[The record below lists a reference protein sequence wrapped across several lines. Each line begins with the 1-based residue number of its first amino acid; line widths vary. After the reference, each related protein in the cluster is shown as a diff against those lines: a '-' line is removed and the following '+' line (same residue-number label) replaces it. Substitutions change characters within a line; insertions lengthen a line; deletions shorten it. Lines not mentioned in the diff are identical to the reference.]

1 MQLRKSQR
9 QKAKIKLAI
18 QSPSGAGKTYSSL
31 LIAKGLT
38 GGDFSKVAIIDT
50 ENGSADLYAH
60 LGGYN
65 VLTLKPPYTPET
77 YIEAIDI
84 CLKAEMEVIIID
96 SISHCW
102 DYLLE
107 YHSSLPGNSFANWN
121 KITPRQKKFIDK
133 ILQSDAHFIATM
145 RVKQDYVINNKN
157 GKMVPEKVGLKAVQ
171 RDSVDYEFT
180 IVFDLDIK
188 HYARVSKDRTGLF
201 SDKPEFIITAGVGT
215 QIKEWC
221 NSGMDLDEVKKK
233 IKACS
238 TNSQLNTLYQKFITF
253 KDVLNKDFI
262 QQQEVINLHSINH
275 HQPKFKQN
283 GTTSS

>member
-1 MQLRKSQR
+1 MELRKSQR

-18 QSPSGAGKTYSSL
+18 QAPSGAGKTYSSL

-38 GGDFSKVAIIDT
+38 DNDLSQVAIIDT

-60 LGGYN
+60 LGDYN
-65 VLTLKPPYTPET
+65 VLTLRPPYTPES
-77 YIEAIDI
+77 YIEAIDV
-84 CLKAEMEVIIID
+84 CLQAKMEVIIID

-102 DYLLE
+102 EYLLE
-107 YHSSLPGNSFANWN
+107 YHSSLPGNSFANWG
-121 KITPRQKKFIDK
+121 KITPRQKKFLDK

-188 HYARVSKDRTGLF
+188 HYAQASKDRTGLYT
-201 SDKPEFIITAGVGT
+201 DKPEFIITPGVGK

-221 NSGMDLDEVKKK
+221 NSGTDLDEVKRK
-233 IKACS
+233 IKSCT
-238 TNSQLNTLYQKFITF
+238 TNMQLNDLYKEFAAY
-253 KDVLNKDFI
+253 KDILTKDFV
-262 QQQEVINLHSINH
+262 QQQEVIKNNLMYN
-275 HQPKFKQN
+275 QQKFKQN
-283 GTTSS
+283 GTTNS

>member
-18 QSPSGAGKTYSSL
+18 QAPSGAGKSYSSL

-60 LGGYN
+60 LGSYN

-121 KITPRQKKFIDK
+121 KITPRQKKFIHK

-188 HYARVSKDRTGLF
+188 HYAKVSKDRTGLF
-201 SDKPEFIITAGVGT
+201 TDKPEFIITSGVGT

-233 IKACS
+233 IKICT
-238 TNSQLNTLYQKFITF
+238 TNSQLNSLYQEFIAF

-262 QQQEVINLHSINH
+262 QQQEVINHLSINH
-275 HQPKFKQN
+275 HQSKIKQN

>member
-1 MQLRKSQR
+1 MELRKSQR

-18 QSPSGAGKTYSSL
+18 QAPSGAGKTYSSL

-38 GGDFSKVAIIDT
+38 DNDLSKVAIIDT

-60 LGGYN
+60 LGEYN
-65 VLTLKPPYTPET
+65 VLTLKPPYTPES
-77 YIEAIDI
+77 YIEAIDV
-84 CLKAEMEVIIID
+84 CLQNSMEVIIID

-107 YHSSLPGNSFANWN
+107 HHSSLPGNSFANWN
-121 KITPRQKKFIDK
+121 KITPRQKKFLNK

-188 HYARVSKDRTGLF
+188 HYAQASKDRTGLF
-201 SDKPEFIITAGVGT
+201 SDKPEFIITPGVGK

-221 NSGMDLDEVKKK
+221 NSGTDIEEVKRK
-233 IKACS
+233 IKSCT
-238 TNSQLNTLYQKFITF
+238 TNSQLNSLF
-253 KDVLNKDFI
+253 KEFSAYKDILTKDFV
-262 QQQEVINLHSINH
+262 QQQEVIRNNKMFN
-275 HQPKFKQN
+275 QQKFRQN

>member
-1 MQLRKSQR
+1 MELRKSQR

-18 QSPSGAGKTYSSL
+18 QAPSGAGKTYSSL

-38 GGDFSKVAIIDT
+38 DTDLSLVAIIDT

-60 LGGYN
+60 LGDYN
-65 VLTLKPPYTPET
+65 VLTLKPPYTPES
-77 YIEAIDI
+77 YIEAIDV
-84 CLKAEMEVIIID
+84 CLQAKMEVIIID

-121 KITPRQKKFIDK
+121 KITPRQKKFLDK

-171 RDSVDYEFT
+171 RDNVDYEFT

-188 HYARVSKDRTGLF
+188 HYAKVSKDRTGLYT
-201 SDKPEFIITAGVGT
+201 DKPEFIITPGVGK

-221 NSGMDLDEVKKK
+221 NSGTDLEEVKRK
-233 IKACS
+233 IKSCT
-238 TNSQLNTLYQKFITF
+238 TNSQLNSLF
-253 KDVLNKDFI
+253 KEFAAYKDILTKDFV
-262 QQQEVINLHSINH
+262 QQQEAIRNSQMYNQQKIN
-275 HQPKFKQN
+275 QN
-283 GTTSS
+283 GTTNS